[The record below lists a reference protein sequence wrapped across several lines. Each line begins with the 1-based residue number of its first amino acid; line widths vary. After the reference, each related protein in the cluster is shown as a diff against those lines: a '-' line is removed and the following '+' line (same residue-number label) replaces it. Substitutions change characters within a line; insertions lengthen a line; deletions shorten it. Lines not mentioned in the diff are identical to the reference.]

1 MVYDAQKGVAATGKG
16 ATPKLVSY
24 SGYDFNVALSGASDN
39 GMTFAMGFD
48 MGAGHIAD
56 QDDDR
61 AMDAQGGSI
70 ATDELTITYAG
81 YTVGIGNDNID
92 DLYDDSQNGDVSLSG
107 SLGDLTFSL
116 VTDMDDDIKE
126 VAASKVFAKAT
137 GTKGEDDYVNA
148 SFTETA
154 AVAAVYNPTS
164 YAIGYT
170 MGNVAFSMAGTEHDD
185 RGHAAAKM
193 SLNYTVSDALSVKL
207 ESDNV
212 GTYKDIA
219 KVSVTSK
226 ISDALSITASVKDD
240 KDHALNTNTGGK
252 QSQDVSISYSAGALS
267 STLATDE
274 GSNWWVNAQY
284 DLGGGA
290 QAFTTFDHTEFLVA
304 GVNFAF

>member
-1 MVYDAQKGVAATGKG
+1 MHAYIVGTAATTKG
-16 ATPKLVSY
+16 ATPKLAAY
-24 SGYDFNVALSGASDN
+24 SGYDFNAALSASSDN

-61 AMDAQGGSI
+61 AMDAQAGAV

-92 DLYDDSQNGDVSLSG
+92 DLYDDTQNGDVSLAG

-116 VTDMDDDIKE
+116 VTDMDDDVKAVE
-126 VAASKVFAKAT
+126 ASTSYTAATAT
-137 GTKGEDDYVNA
+137 KPA
-148 SFTETA
+148 SFTTTA
-154 AVAAVYNPTS
+154 ASDPVYNPTS

-170 MGNVAFSMAGTEHDD
+170 MGNIAFSMAGTEHDD

-193 SLNYTVSDALSVKL
+193 SLAYTVSDATTVKL

-219 KVSVTSK
+219 KVSLTQK
-226 ISDALSITASVKDD
+226 LSDAITITASMKDD
-240 KDHALNTNTGGK
+240 KDHALNTNK
-252 QSQDVSISYSAGALS
+252 NKAQSSDISVAYSAGALGA
-267 STLATDE
+267 TLATDE

-304 GVNFAF
+304 GVNFKF